1 MTIIWH
7 KYKESC
13 KSHIRICPSIT
24 FVLITYHIF
33 NHTYRSQPEKVFIK
47 AVQTELHREH
57 DLTNLRYA
65 EICTYVV
72 NYYIIIVELAFLPE
86 HSIRTIRHE
95 RDTCLTYHNGVQ
107 LFQTIDV
114 LVYLRITYFRSDI
127 QQDVFVHQLV
137 SQYILQN
144 FI

>member
-1 MTIIWH
+1 MPIHHVCIN
-7 KYKESC
+7 
-13 KSHIRICPSIT
+13 
-24 FVLITYHIF
+24 TYQIF
-33 NHTYRSQPEKVFIK
+33 NHTYRSLPEKVFIK

-65 EICTYVV
+65 EICTYIV

-127 QQDVFVHQLV
+127 QSTRVPVYTPKL
-137 SQYILQN
+137 YL
-144 FI
+144 